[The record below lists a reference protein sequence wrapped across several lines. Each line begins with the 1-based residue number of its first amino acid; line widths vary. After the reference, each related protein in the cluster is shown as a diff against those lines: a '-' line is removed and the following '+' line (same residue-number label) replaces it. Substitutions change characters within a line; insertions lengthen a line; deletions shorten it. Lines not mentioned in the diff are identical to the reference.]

1 MKKRAFTLIE
11 LLVVIAIIAIL
22 AAILFPVF
30 AKAREKA
37 RQSSCLSNVKQIGLG
52 VMQYIQDY
60 DERFPKGSGYTAA
73 ATIISTYGEWY
84 INCQPYMKNTQIMTC
99 PSYNNSA
106 HRIYGGG
113 TSSTALGYGVD
124 YTRNTFLDH
133 NDPLAKLKEPAS
145 VIYLTEGTNNYC
157 RLRCRAS
164 EGTNYGWHNLRHNEG
179 SNYLFVDGHTKWFK
193 VTGTG
198 TGGAIAST
206 SPYARADMYMH
217 DTGFH
222 P

>member
-60 DERFPKGSGYTAA
+60 DERFPRGSGYTAV
-73 ATIISTYGEWY
+73 ATVINNSAEWY
-84 INCQPYMKNTQIMTC
+84 INCYPYMKNSQIMTC
-99 PSYNNSA
+99 PSYNNSN
-106 HRIYGGG
+106 HLVYSGGQ
-113 TSSTALGYGVD
+113 SSNALGYGVD

-133 NDPLAKLKEPAS
+133 NDPLATQKEPAS

-157 RLRCRAS
+157 RLRCNTS
-164 EGTNYGWHNLRHNEG
+164 EGTNYAWHNARHNEG

-193 VTGTG
+193 FGPISGTG
-198 TGGAIAST
+198 PFGR
-206 SPYARADMYMH
+206 PDFYMH
-217 DTGFH
+217 DAGYH